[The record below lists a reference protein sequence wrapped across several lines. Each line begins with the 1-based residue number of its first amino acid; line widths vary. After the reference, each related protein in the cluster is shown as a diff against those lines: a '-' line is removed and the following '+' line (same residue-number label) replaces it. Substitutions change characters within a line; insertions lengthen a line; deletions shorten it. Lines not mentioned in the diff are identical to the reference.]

1 MDNKRRLYRLIEG
14 YLNDYKKD
22 VVELFY
28 GECTYIKV
36 NSITFGVTK
45 NYILIDTI
53 VKLGNTITEDVV
65 DESLVKILIEDSMVY
80 FFPDSEIR
88 TLINFDV

>member
-28 GECTYIKV
+28 GEGTYIKV
-36 NSITFGVTK
+36 NSITFGITK
-45 NYILIDTI
+45 NYILVDTI

-65 DESLVKILIEDSMVY
+65 DESLAKILIEDSMVY

-88 TLINFDV
+88 TLINFDI

>member
-22 VVELFY
+22 VVEVFY
-28 GECTYIKV
+28 GEGTYIKV
-36 NSITFGVTK
+36 NSITFGITK
-45 NYILIDTI
+45 NYILVDTI

-65 DESLVKILIEDSMVY
+65 DESLAKILIEDSMVY

-88 TLINFDV
+88 TLINFDI

>member
-14 YLNDYKKD
+14 YLNEYKKD
-22 VVELFY
+22 VIELFY
-28 GECTYIKV
+28 GEGTYIKV

-88 TLINFDV
+88 TLINFDI

>member
-28 GECTYIKV
+28 GEGTYIKV
-36 NSITFGVTK
+36 NSITFGTTK
-45 NYILIDTI
+45 NYVLIDAS
-53 VKLGNTITEDVV
+53 VKLGETITEDVI
-65 DESLVKILIEDSMVY
+65 DESMAKILIEDSMVY
-80 FFPDSEIR
+80 FFPDSDIR
-88 TLINFDV
+88 TLIDFDV